1 MACDSGTMRPNP
13 DFLFHPVRTVNVTT
27 GGELVS
33 VDSVNLVA
41 ASSRFGLIFAGF
53 DQGVKIC
60 TLEDIQNCDAEEG
73 PNSKAPA
80 ENCPFRLLPTTGP
93 VLLVAL
99 NADDTTLA
107 VGLMRD
113 GVSVADM
120 YDVRGFGG
128 QTLETR
134 PIATVRI
141 STQPG
146 VFLQHFA
153 WNPVACDMFAVC
165 LNNGSVSI
173 YELSGE
179 ALKILGTLPP
189 SAGGTALCWSPK
201 GKQLVVGKKDGS
213 LSQYKPNMQEAKSL
227 GSPTLFENSV
237 SVLSVCWLA
246 PTAFAV
252 VYAPATS
259 TSDSQT
265 NLVIIT
271 FSKTSPITYMDFG
284 EPCLKTGEHPK
295 DRFWLYHQPDWG
307 ILVCMSRNSI
317 ESAVLGSKSADK
329 MQWELWELD
338 SHGRAEVPLRRGEEA
353 YPLGLAVSYNAQRR
367 ITSKMESWAPM
378 PILLVL
384 STCGGLSPFHMKNLG
399 QGAPSL
405 VRVPEP
411 LLPAGQRK
419 PMANPPQPAVQHTS
433 QVASPATSTGFLPVG
448 HVAPTQVAP
457 PGVAAAGRV
466 TAHRKP
472 SLGSA
477 AAPQLV
483 GSGTA
488 TVPSFTSQPFPTSG
502 SFAPVATSA
511 AAPPPAPLSGAGPT
525 SLFSSLPASSAATA
539 FSFGS
544 SAGNAF
550 SFGSTGGGNAFSF
563 APASSAVTVS
573 KSTPSLALSGA
584 SSSAFFSAPA
594 PSFVTATN
602 VRAAA
607 PLSMAF
613 TTPTAASAATP
624 AATAFGAPTSAASS
638 SSGSQFKPP
647 PKADSE
653 APGLMPQVSVI
664 LPTPPQPV
672 VTQGTSAQ
680 EVKTV
685 SFGAL
690 APKGSTPAVTAPAS
704 PPSEKPH
711 KVEPSKDAIIATM
724 NEEIADFGREM
735 EAFKK
740 KVLCRAIEP
749 AGSDAGLMKMKKL
762 GVALESTAETL
773 KTDMERTHVDVHTLR
788 SLVFETFA
796 LLEEARTRDLRN
808 RDPQYAGLLR
818 DRGLD
823 PVAAQRL
830 AEARRLR
837 HYVEEQLR
845 EVHARLDLDWQE
857 HVDQQSSGKRT
868 AELSTAEAIYRALR
882 DIHNTAELLSKTVGL
897 LGAQLKRLQVAS
909 KHCKTLQPGWDESS
923 ILNREEEVAALAD
936 SLLSTSLSAPSA
948 RTTAVNFAKPDKV
961 TLSAEKRSFL
971 AEFFGQREVTTIEPR
986 VIDKHSES
994 RLLSKLAVVLEES
1007 FAKDQAAKQ
1016 QAIQPVTQASMSK
1029 PAETQQQGFVST
1041 PSTPVKPT
1049 ALLETKDNIPTPKA
1063 FVPAQG
1069 ATQSFLTSTPLVRTE
1084 GTASNGTSSGVPL
1097 IRTVPTEQHRMPETK
1112 VIEVSVQASGGLDY
1126 KSTAGP
1132 PTVFPAGL
1140 TVSPL
1145 AAAPPEISSAAVTN
1159 VVTKPLP
1166 TRSETTVTTKEA
1178 GSPSPFTSPF
1188 TVPSVTQPGFKFKLP
1203 GQTASDTLPF
1213 TSAFSFGSATTT
1225 SGSSGASTTVVSFA
1239 KPSGT
1244 VAPTATSSSFKF
1256 GDSSA
1261 SKPGFTAVKPLV
1273 GPSFTPVSLTSGL
1286 PTVVPAEKKTDATS
1300 VEAGEEEPVYEDI
1313 TPPGSPTPDQE
1324 GEEPLNAEPAHSLT
1338 TDIPVSLPVT
1348 SVPAVPSTAVF
1359 SFTSGTTG
1367 ASPSLTPSSSVPGPL
1382 FKQGFGQLSTTP
1394 AKSLF
1399 GNSSMSSPS
1408 AAATTFSFTAAKDS
1422 AAVNIFAT
1430 PQVKGPGSV
1439 ETRSPPG
1446 TVLSVKDN
1454 SSKDA
1459 AKPPLIFGP
1468 SGPSAL
1474 KPPASVAGSTAVSGA
1489 QATVSKSPFQP
1500 VSSAISQPEIF
1511 TVTTTSA
1518 ASQASEAQAFISK
1531 APTPERSQTDA
1542 IVAAATTAAIAA
1554 SIAATLSSPTVATNV
1569 PTSAPASLI
1578 VSTPSSIAST
1588 QAAVIATELLSS
1600 TPPSTPQPASTP
1612 GEVVAPGSSS
1622 GTVLGLGSSPVFGG
1636 ASLPKTPGTVLFG
1649 QQAVSTAPVTP
1660 TSFSFGSVPTSLA
1673 GLVVN
1678 QAPATLISTQ
1688 PTGQTTTSVIATP
1701 VFGQAA
1707 GTTVTVPSSTP
1718 AQQAFSIPQMAVA
1731 SSAGTLPFGSQQ
1743 TTTSSTLTFGQV
1755 AATTTAAAVSTP
1767 SVFGQPAAAGASL
1780 PTLFSATTSSATS
1793 PTSTPSLFGQNRAT
1807 FTSSTT
1813 ATTTAPFWKPVASG
1827 ATIFGQPAGQS
1838 IFGQA
1843 PTSAASSF
1851 GQQIGTAPAFGQPG
1865 GFTFGQ
1871 SPVVSSSAGSSPF
1884 GQIVPATAAGGTSSS
1899 LFGQKSSFGTSS
1911 GQTQSLFGQQSGFGQ
1926 QSQDQQQQGG
1936 GSSLF
1941 GTSGSGFLS
1950 GLGSKPAADA
1960 PNKNVFGGS
1969 STFSSSGQTS
1979 NLFGNQGASSFGS
1992 STFGSSLGAGTLS
2005 GGGNFSMTAG
2015 SVAQS
2020 GFGAFQ
2026 QQQQQ
2031 QQTPTKP
2038 VSFGG
2043 PPSFGGSP
2051 TFGGPPQF
2059 GGSPTFGGS
2068 PAFGGAATFGSS
2080 TSPQQSSQQSSQPQQ
2095 QQQQQSGFMMFSNV
2109 EGPTFGGLAAQ
2120 SSTPQQSMGFSS
2132 AFGSPGFGGSSPG
2145 FGGQNNQPSPAPAF
2159 SQWRN

>member
-1 MACDSGTMRPNP
+1 MACEGSTRPNP
-13 DFLFHPVRTVNVTT
+13 DFLFHPVRTVNVTV
-27 GGELVS
+27 GGESVS
-33 VDSVNLVA
+33 ADSVNLVA

-113 GVSVADM
+113 GVPVADM

-134 PIATVRI
+134 PIATVRL
-141 STQPG
+141 STLPD
-146 VFLQHFA
+146 VALQDFS

-179 ALKILGTLPP
+179 ALTILGTLPP
-189 SAGGTALCWSPK
+189 SVGGTALCWSPK

-213 LSQYKPNMQEAKSL
+213 LSQYKPNMQEAKSHS
-227 GSPTLFENSV
+227 SPTLFENSV
-237 SVLSVCWLA
+237 SVVSVCWLA

-252 VYAPATS
+252 VYASATS
-259 TSDSQT
+259 TEDSQA
-265 NLVIIT
+265 NLVTIT
-271 FSKTSPITYMDFG
+271 FSKTSPITYTNFG
-284 EPCLKTGEHPK
+284 EPCYKSGQHPR

-317 ESAVLGSKSADK
+317 ESAVLGCKSADK

-384 STCGGLSPFHMKNLG
+384 STCGGLSPFHIKNLS
-399 QGAPSL
+399 QGVPSL

-419 PMANPPQPAVQHTS
+419 PMANPPQLAAQQTA
-433 QVASPATSTGFLPVG
+433 QVASPTTSTGFLPVG
-448 HVAPTQVAP
+448 HAAATPVAPL
-457 PGVAAAGRV
+457 GAAAASRV

-472 SLGSA
+472 SVGSA
-477 AAPQLV
+477 TAPQLI
-483 GSGTA
+483 GSGN
-488 TVPSFTSQPFPTSG
+488 G

-511 AAPPPAPLSGAGPT
+511 GAPAPTSLSGAGST
-525 SLFSSLPASSAATA
+525 SLFSSLPASSTAMA

-544 SAGNAF
+544 SANNAF
-550 SFGSTGGGNAFSF
+550 SFGTTGGGQAFSF

-573 KSTPSLALSGA
+573 KSTPALALSGT
-584 SSSAFFSAPA
+584 SSSAFFSTPA
-594 PSFVTATN
+594 PSFATATTT
-602 VRAAA
+602 VPAAP

-613 TTPTAASAATP
+613 STPTASSAATP
-624 AATAFGAPTSAASS
+624 AAPAFGIPASAASGA
-638 SSGSQFKPP
+638 SGLQFKLRA
-647 PKADSE
+647 KTDAE
-653 APGLMPQVSVI
+653 APGGAPQVPTI
-664 LPTPPQPV
+664 LPTPSQPV
-672 VTQGTSAQ
+672 VAQETSAQ
-680 EVKTV
+680 EANTALL
-685 SFGAL
+685 GAS
-690 APKGSTPAVTAPAS
+690 APKGSTPAATAPAS
-704 PPSEKPH
+704 PPSEEPCKA
-711 KVEPSKDAIIATM
+711 EPSEDAIIATM
-724 NEEIADFGREM
+724 NEEIVELGREM

-773 KTDMERTHVDVHTLR
+773 RSDMEKTHVDVHTLR

-823 PVAAQRL
+823 PVAARRL

-837 HYVEEQLR
+837 HYVQEQLR
-845 EVHARLDLDWQE
+845 EVHARLDLDWRE
-857 HVDQQSSGKRT
+857 HVDQLSSRKRT

-897 LGAQLKRLQVAS
+897 LGAQLNRLRVVS
-909 KHCKTLQPGWDESS
+909 KHCKTLRPCWDESS

-936 SLLSTSLSAPSA
+936 SLLLTSLSASSA
-948 RTTAVNFAKPDKV
+948 RATTVHLAKPNKV
-961 TLSAEKRSFL
+961 TLSAEKKNYL

-994 RLLSKLAVVLEES
+994 RLLSRLAVVMEES

-1016 QAIQPVTQASMSK
+1016 QASQAVTQAPMSK
-1029 PAETQQQGFVST
+1029 PAQTQQQGLVST

-1049 ALLETKDNIPTPKA
+1049 ALLEARDNIPTPKA

-1084 GTASNGTSSGVPL
+1084 GVASSGTSSGVPL
-1097 IRTVPTEQHRMPETK
+1097 IRAVPTEQHRMPETK

-1126 KSTAGP
+1126 KSSAVP

-1140 TVSPL
+1140 TVSSL

-1188 TVPSVTQPGFKFKLP
+1188 VVPPGTQPGLKFKLP
-1203 GQTASDTLPF
+1203 GQTTSDTLPF
-1213 TSAFSFGSATTT
+1213 TSAFSFGPATTT
-1225 SGSSGASTTVVSFA
+1225 SASSAASATVLSFA

-1244 VAPTATSSSFKF
+1244 AAPTATSSSFKF
-1256 GDSSA
+1256 GDSTA
-1261 SKPGFTAVKPLV
+1261 SKPGFMAVKPLF
-1273 GPSFTPVSLTSGL
+1273 GPSFTPVSQPTGL
-1286 PTVVPAEKKTDATS
+1286 QTGAPTEKKTEATS
-1300 VEAGEEEPVYEDI
+1300 VEAGEEEPAYEDI

-1324 GEEPLNAEPAHSLT
+1324 GEEPLNAEPALSLT
-1338 TDIPVSLPVT
+1338 KDIPVSLADT
-1348 SVPAVPSTAVF
+1348 SVPAVPSAAVF
-1359 SFTSGTTG
+1359 SFTSATTG
-1367 ASPSLTPSSSVPGPL
+1367 GSPSLSSSTSAPAPL
-1382 FKQGFGQLSTTP
+1382 FQQGFGQPVTTA

-1399 GNSSMSSPS
+1399 GNSSMSSS
-1408 AAATTFSFTAAKDS
+1408 ASGAAAAFSFTAAKDS
-1422 AAVNIFAT
+1422 PAMNIFAT
-1430 PQVKGPGSV
+1430 PQVKGPGSGEGQPNTTQAKSLFGNSSV
-1439 ETRSPPG
+1439 SSASAAAAAFSFTAAKDSPAMNIFAIPQVKGPGSGETRPPSG
-1446 TVLSVKDN
+1446 TVLAVKDN

-1459 AKPPLIFGP
+1459 VKAPLMFGP

-1474 KPPASVAGSTAVSGA
+1474 KPPASATGNTAVSGA
-1489 QATVSKSPFQP
+1489 EATVSKSPFQP
-1500 VSSAISQPEIF
+1500 VSSAASQPEIF
-1511 TVTTTSA
+1511 TLTTTA
-1518 ASQASEAQAFISK
+1518 ASAQPSDAQTLSAKTPTSEPSK
-1531 APTPERSQTDA
+1531 TDA
-1542 IVAAATTAAIAA
+1542 MVAAATTAAIAA
-1554 SIAATLSSPTVATNV
+1554 SIAASLSSPTIATSV
-1569 PTSAPASLI
+1569 PASAPASLA

-1588 QAAVIATELLSS
+1588 QAAVIAAELLSS
-1600 TPPSTPQPASTP
+1600 TPPSSPQPPSTP
-1612 GEVVAPGSSS
+1612 SEVVAPTSCS
-1622 GTVLGLGSSPVFGG
+1622 GTVLGLGSSSVFGG
-1636 ASLPKTPGTVLFG
+1636 ASLPKTPATVLFG

-1673 GLVVN
+1673 GLVS
-1678 QAPATLISTQ
+1678 QAPATLIATQ
-1688 PTGQTTTSVIATP
+1688 PTGQTATSVIATP
-1701 VFGQAA
+1701 MFGQAA
-1707 GTTVTVPSSTP
+1707 GTTMTTPSSTP

-1731 SSAGTLPFGSQQ
+1731 SSAGTLPFGSQLT
-1743 TTTSSTLTFGQV
+1743 TTTSSALTFGQV
-1755 AATTTAAAVSTP
+1755 AATTAAAVSTP
-1767 SVFGQPAAAGASL
+1767 SVFGQPAAAGASM
-1780 PTLFSATTSSATS
+1780 SAMFGTTTSSATS

-1813 ATTTAPFWKPVASG
+1813 TTTTAPFWNPVASG

-1851 GQQIGTAPAFGQPG
+1851 GQQMGTTPAFGQPG

-1884 GQIVPATAAGGTSSS
+1884 GQIIPATASGGTSSS

-1911 GQTQSLFGQQSGFGQ
+1911 GQTPSLFGQQSLFGQSSTPAFGQPQAASGFGQ

-1992 STFGSSLGAGTLS
+1992 STFGSAVGAGTFS
-2005 GGGNFSMTAG
+2005 GGGSFSMTAG

-2031 QQTPTKP
+2031 QQTPTK
-2038 VSFGG
+2038 
-2043 PPSFGGSP
+2043 
-2051 TFGGPPQF
+2051 
-2059 GGSPTFGGS
+2059 
-2068 PAFGGAATFGSS
+2068 A
-2080 TSPQQSSQQSSQPQQ
+2080 
-2095 QQQQQSGFMMFSNV
+2095 
-2109 EGPTFGGLAAQ
+2109 
-2120 SSTPQQSMGFSS
+2120 
-2132 AFGSPGFGGSSPG
+2132 
-2145 FGGQNNQPSPAPAF
+2145 
-2159 SQWRN
+2159 